1 MTLLPDS
8 FRHRYRSPDPSAETG
23 EVTELRAFTHGLQPE
38 TVPDMMA
45 AFTEDWRQRGV
56 DAWNQVPN
64 HWRPD
69 SGDRVG
75 WWDLPVYL
83 AEAFVAPLLG
93 APPQT
98 VILQPHVHWTLQCVL
113 SAPELAERGSEV
125 IVTDGEF
132 PSVLHSVQQ
141 WQDLIYLTPRIVPSL
156 DDGTPDVSALLDA
169 IGPKTAMCAVSHVG
183 FTTGAQLPDADVK
196 RLAEASHEND
206 AWFLLDG
213 YHSASTMPLDV
224 EDLGAD
230 IFTGGLLKEASG
242 SSGNAFV
249 YLRDG
254 LEITPRLTG
263 WFGDADPFGFQTEP
277 EPHPDIRRRFLGGT
291 TSVASMY
298 HAVEGVRILLDAGL
312 AAVRDHS
319 RALSDRAIEHAHDL
333 GLYLRSPVAHERRSA
348 MVLIE
353 VNEARALCEYLKTR
367 GIYTD
372 SRKNQYLRMAPF
384 VWNTM
389 DEVDRAFAEISD
401 TLANNHHLT
410 ADIETSTGPVT

>member
-1 MTLLPDS
+1 
-8 FRHRYRSPDPSAETG
+8 
-23 EVTELRAFTHGLQPE
+23 
-38 TVPDMMA
+38 
-45 AFTEDWRQRGV
+45 
-56 DAWNQVPN
+56 
-64 HWRPD
+64 
-69 SGDRVG
+69 
-75 WWDLPVYL
+75 VYL
-83 AEAFVAPLLG
+83 AEEFVAPLLG
-93 APPQT
+93 VAPHT
-98 VILQPHVHWTLQCVL
+98 VILQPHVHWTLQCLL
-113 SAPELAERGSEV
+113 SAPELAARGSEV
-125 IVTDGEF
+125 LVTDGEF

-141 WQDLIYLTPRIVPSL
+141 WELLIDIRPRIVRSL
-156 DDGTPDVSALLDA
+156 DDGTPDVDALVDA
-169 IGPKTAMCAVSHVG
+169 IGPNTAMCAVSHVG
-183 FTTGAQLPDADVK
+183 FTTGARLPDADVR
-196 RLAEASHEND
+196 RLAEATHAHN

-213 YHSASTMPLDV
+213 YHSASTMPLDIPA
-224 EDLGAD
+224 LGAD

-254 LEITPRLTG
+254 LEVTPRLTG

-312 AAVRDHS
+312 GAVRDHS

-333 GLYLRSPVAHERRSA
+333 GLSLRSPTDPERRSA

-353 VNEARALCEYLKTR
+353 VDEAHALCEYLKTR

-389 DEVDRAFAEISD
+389 DEVDHAFSEIGD
-401 TLANNHHLT
+401 ALADDRHLT
-410 ADIETSTGPVT
+410 ADLETSAGPVT

>member
-1 MTLLPDS
+1 M
-8 FRHRYRSPDPSAETG
+8 
-23 EVTELRAFTHGLQPE
+23 ELRAFTHGLQPE
-38 TVPDMMA
+38 TVPAMMN

-56 DAWNQVPN
+56 DAWNEVPN
-64 HWRPD
+64 HWRPA
-69 SGDRVG
+69 SGDHVG

-83 AEAFVAPLLG
+83 AEEFVAPLLG
-93 APPQT
+93 APHHT
-98 VILQPHVHWTLQCVL
+98 VILQPHVHWTLQCIL
-113 SAPELAERGSEV
+113 SAPELVERGSE
-125 IVTDGEF
+125 IVLTDGEF

-141 WQDLIYLTPRIVPSL
+141 WEDLIDLTPRIVPSRA
-156 DDGTPDVSALLDA
+156 DGTPDVPALLDA
-169 IGPKTAMCAVSHVG
+169 IGPDTAMCAVSHVG
-183 FTTGAQLPDADVK
+183 FTTGARPPDADVQ
-196 RLAEASHEND
+196 RLANATHRHN

-213 YHSASTMPLDV
+213 YHSASTMPLAV

-230 IFTGGLLKEASG
+230 FFTGGLLKEASG

-249 YLRDG
+249 YIRDG
-254 LEITPRLTG
+254 LNITPRLTG
-263 WFGDADPFGFQTEP
+263 WFGDADPFGFQTKP
-277 EPHPDIRRRFLGGT
+277 EPHPDVRRRFLGGT

-312 AAVRDHS
+312 DAVRDHS
-319 RALSDRAIEHAHDL
+319 RTLSNRAIEHTHDL
-333 GLYLRSPVAHERRSA
+333 GLSLRSPVAPKRRSA

-389 DEVDRAFAEISD
+389 DEVDHAFAEISD
-401 TLANNHHLT
+401 ALAGDHHLAADVDT
-410 ADIETSTGPVT
+410 AAGPVT